1 MRRARAASRGITL
14 IEILIAMTVSMVVM
28 LAVYQTL
35 AASEG
40 YR

>member
-28 LAVYQTL
+28 
-35 AASEG
+35 
-40 YR
+40 